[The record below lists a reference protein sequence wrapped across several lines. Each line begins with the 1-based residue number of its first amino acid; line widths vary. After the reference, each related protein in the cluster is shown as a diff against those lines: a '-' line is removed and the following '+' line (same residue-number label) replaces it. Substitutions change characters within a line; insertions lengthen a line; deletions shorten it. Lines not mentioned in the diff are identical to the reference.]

1 MTTITLKYLYQDQSA
16 SLRERVIKIWKII
29 CLWNS
34 RSHQRRQLAR
44 LSTEQLLDIGITLD
58 SALAESSK
66 PFWRT

>member
-16 SLRERVIKIWKII
+16 SLRERVTKIWKII

-34 RSHQRRQLAR
+34 RSLQRRQLAR

>member
-29 CLWNS
+29 SLWNS